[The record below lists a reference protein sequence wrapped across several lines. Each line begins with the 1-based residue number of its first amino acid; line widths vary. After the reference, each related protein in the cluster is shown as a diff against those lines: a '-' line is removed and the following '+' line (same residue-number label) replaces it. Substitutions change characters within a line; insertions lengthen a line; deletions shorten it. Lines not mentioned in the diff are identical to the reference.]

1 MVSIRPAPPPPP
13 HPHLKVTKQFSGS
26 EYYTDMVLPILN
38 MVNKMTRVSHSSVIL
53 GNGEYK
59 TWPHQAVLWF
69 RILHWYGPA
78 YIKHGE

>member
-1 MVSIRPAPPPPP
+1 MVSIRPGPI
-13 HPHLKVTKQFSGS
+13 KQFSGS

-38 MVNKMTRVSHSSVIL
+38 MVNKMTWVSHSSIIL

-78 YIKHGE
+78 YIKHGEYDDSCHTPP